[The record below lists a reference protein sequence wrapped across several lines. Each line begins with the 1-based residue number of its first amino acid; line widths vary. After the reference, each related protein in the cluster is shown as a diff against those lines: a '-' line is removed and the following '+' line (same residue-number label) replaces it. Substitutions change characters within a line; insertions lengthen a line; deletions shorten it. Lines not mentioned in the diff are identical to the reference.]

1 MTTELEAIAFDI
13 NALLIEGESVLWE
26 HFTKV
31 DPPFH
36 IKNLLIYLPWKG
48 LLSIILSLSFFTV
61 SRLSFPAPPTPLP
74 ADIYHFIGLIGGMVF
89 IFLYPLYDLSDFI
102 ANYTTRSKKLKF
114 QEVRYYLTNERLLAC
129 NEKTKEYRSYFYKN
143 WTTLKAIS
151 KNNQLEF
158 STGFKPQALSN
169 VEDPEALQKLIL
181 EQLAK
186 KQ

>member
-1 MTTELEAIAFDI
+1 MTTELETIAFDI
-13 NALLIEGESVLWE
+13 NVLLIEGESVLWE

-36 IKNLLIYLPWKG
+36 IKNLLIYLPWKW
-48 LLSIILSLSFFTV
+48 LLSIILSLSFLTV
-61 SRLSFPAPPTPLP
+61 SRIAFTFPLN
-74 ADIYHFIGLIGGMVF
+74 DIYSFILFLAGVTFLF
-89 IFLYPLYDLSDFI
+89 IYPLWDLSDFI
-102 ANYTTRSKKLKF
+102 ANYSTRSKKLKF

-129 NEKTKEYRSYFYKN
+129 NDKTKEYRSYFYKN

-181 EQLAK
+181 EQIAK